1 MALLN
6 EEPGSSAV
14 EALLDGAVISSGN
27 WCEAFGKLRARGLEA
42 TGITTNMDG
51 TRIEILAF
59 DETDARTA
67 GELTMRTRSAGLSLA
82 DRACLALASRG
93 LVLFDQLDYSDLRMD
108 PEVMPALPL
117 IDFSRAKSVLSD
129 VMTRVVHEHRP
140 SVVSRHRG
148 KERMVLLRT
157 DDLVRYLDSFRF
169 KLELVGDGGEV
180 TGALPRL
187 GLLRFGARPDADTDE
202 PL

>member
-1 MALLN
+1 MTSEAAFVLDASALLALLN

-14 EALLDGAVISSGN
+14 EALLDGAVISSVN

-82 DRACLALASRG
+82 DRACLALASRLG
-93 LVLFDQLDYSDLRMD
+93 VPAVTADRAWTTLD
-108 PEVMPALPL
+108 
-117 IDFSRAKSVLSD
+117 
-129 VMTRVVHEHRP
+129 
-140 SVVSRHRG
+140 
-148 KERMVLLRT
+148 
-157 DDLVRYLDSFRF
+157 
-169 KLELVGDGGEV
+169 VGVEIV
-180 TGALPRL
+180 CIR
-187 GLLRFGARPDADTDE
+187 
-202 PL
+202 